1 MAVWCQMWR
10 VYAMYVGT
18 RVRGYGGIAWLVDG
32 CPVCDATSFGERES
46 SHVRVD
52 RSRRTG

>member
-46 SHVRVD
+46 SHVLVD